1 MANQFYGLG
10 RNKFANADIDWV
22 NDTIRAYLV
31 DTALY
36 TVSIDVDEFLDDIA
50 AGAKVAN
57 AALAGKSTTLGTCD
71 ANDTV
76 LSTVSGASCEA
87 IVLAKWTGT
96 EATSAL
102 IGYIDTA
109 TGLPIT
115 PNGGDITLTWS
126 DGADRIFTL

>member
-10 RNKFANADIDWV
+10 RDKFANAGINWTS
-22 NDTIRAYLV
+22 DTIRAYLI

-36 TVSIDVDEFLDDIA
+36 TVSINTDEFLDDIA
-50 AGAKVAN
+50 AGAKVAY
-57 AALAGKSTTLGTCD
+57 AALTGNSSALGTCD

-76 LSTVSGASCEA
+76 LPTVTGATCEA

-96 EATSAL
+96 ESTSAL

-126 DGADRIFTL
+126 DGANRIFTL

>member
-10 RNKFANADIDWV
+10 RDKFANAGINWTS
-22 NDTIRAYLV
+22 DTIRAYLIDPAV
-31 DTALY
+31 Y
-36 TVSIDVDEFLDDIA
+36 PVSINTDEFLDDIA
-50 AGAKVAN
+50 AGAKVAF
-57 AALAGKSTTLGTCD
+57 AALTGNSSALGTCD

-76 LSTVSGASCEA
+76 LPTVTGAICGA

-96 EATSAL
+96 EGTSAL

-126 DGADRIFTL
+126 DGANRIFTL